1 MARCT
6 LMRGSLARLAV
17 LAAASILGV
26 GCGVRPGSGHGK
38 VIDAVSKQPVP
49 NAQVTVIC
57 YVASSWHG
65 VKGIEYTT
73 NSTAPD
79 GAYFIDPANFR
90 DCADIFGFAKKPG
103 YVPNDMS
110 LSQVSEN
117 KGIPEIIYV
126 MNESDVPRLQLN
138 ASWRD
143 VSAVPLEAGPQALGH
158 FVRVYRAFKESQRIA
173 VNPDQTKWVRDQYC
187 LRLRDMFAL
196 LSAAQRAELDHEWG
210 FRAGADDYRTQVLPY
225 CAAEGP

>member
-1 MARCT
+1 MMCR
-6 LMRGSLARLAV
+6 SVARLAG
-17 LAAASILGV
+17 LAAAFILVV

-38 VIDAVSKQPVP
+38 VLDAVSERPVP
-49 NAQVTVIC
+49 DAQVTVIC

-65 VKGIEYTT
+65 VKGVEYTT

-90 DCADIFGFAKKPG
+90 GCAEISGFAKKPG

-126 MNESDVPRLQLN
+126 MNESDVPQLQLN
-138 ASWRD
+138 ALWRD
-143 VSAVPLEAGPQALGH
+143 ASAVPIEEGPQALGH
-158 FVRVYRAFKESQRIA
+158 FARVYRAFKESQRIA
-173 VNPDQTKWVRDQYC
+173 ISLDLTEWVRDRYC
-187 LRLRDMFAL
+187 VRLRDTFAL
-196 LSAAQRAELDHEWG
+196 LSAAQRAELDHE
-210 FRAGADDYRTQVLPY
+210 
-225 CAAEGP
+225 